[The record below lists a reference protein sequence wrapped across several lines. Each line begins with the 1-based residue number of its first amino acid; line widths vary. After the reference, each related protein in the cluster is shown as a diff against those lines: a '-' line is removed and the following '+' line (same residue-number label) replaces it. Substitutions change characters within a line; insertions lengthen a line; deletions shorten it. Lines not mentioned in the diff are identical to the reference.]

1 MSAVYPVREP
11 FPTRW
16 NDNDQ
21 YGHLN
26 NTVYY
31 AAMDTAVN
39 AFMIREGGLEPVGG
53 DAIALCAASSCEFLA
68 PAGFPEPLEVGI
80 GVERLGTTSVTWA
93 LGILRAGQDEPI
105 ATGRFV
111 HVFVDAEGRRPTP
124 VPTSIRAAIESRLL
138 STGRW
143 STDPR
148 STTPRRSLS
157 EGAPETETKRP
168 EPR

>member
-39 AFMIREGGLEPVGG
+39 AFMIREGGLDPVGV
-53 DAIALCAASSCEFLA
+53 DARNSHDDAAHSAIASPPMGSSPPSRIMKALTAVSIAA
-68 PAGFPEPLEVGI
+68 
-80 GVERLGTTSVTWA
+80 
-93 LGILRAGQDEPI
+93 
-105 ATGRFV
+105 
-111 HVFVDAEGRRPTP
+111 
-124 VPTSIRAAIESRLL
+124 
-138 STGRW
+138 
-143 STDPR
+143 
-148 STTPRRSLS
+148 
-157 EGAPETETKRP
+157 
-168 EPR
+168 